1 MKKLFLDT
9 NIMIDLL
16 SERQPFYAEAARIFS
31 LADKKEIEL
40 SVSALSFAT
49 TNYILLQSKKSD
61 EAKQILRKLK
71 LIVKVLG
78 LDDKVVELALNDSD
92 FKDFEDG
99 LQYYTALEHGL
110 DAIITRNLKDF
121 KKSRIPVMTA
131 DQYLQTH
138 K

>member
-9 NIMIDLL
+9 NIIIDLL
-16 SERQPFYAEAARIFS
+16 SERQPFYSEAARIFS
-31 LADKKEIEL
+31 LADKKEIQI

-49 TNYILLQSKKSD
+49 TNYILLQSKKSE

-71 LIVKVLG
+71 LIIEVLS
-78 LDDKVVELALNDSD
+78 LDDKIVELALNDSD

-99 LQYYTALEHGL
+99 LQYYTALENGL

-121 KKSRIPVMTA
+121 RKARIPVMTA
-131 DQYLQTH
+131 DQYMQTR

>member
-9 NIMIDLL
+9 NIIIDLL
-16 SERQPFYAEAARIFS
+16 SGRQPFYSEAARIFS
-31 LADKKEIEL
+31 LADKKEIQI

-71 LIVKVLG
+71 LIVQVLS
-78 LDDKVVELALNDSD
+78 LDDKIVELALNDSD
-92 FKDFEDG
+92 FKNFEDG
-99 LQYYTALEHGL
+99 LQYYTALENGL
-110 DAIITRNLKDF
+110 DAVITRNLKDF
-121 KKSRIPVMTA
+121 RKAIIPVMTA
-131 DQYLQTH
+131 DQYIQIH

>member
-1 MKKLFLDT
+1 MRRLFLDT
-9 NIMIDLL
+9 NIIIDLL
-16 SERQPFYAEAARIFS
+16 SERQPFYTEAALIFS
-31 LADKKEIEL
+31 LADKREIEI

-49 TNYILLQSKKSD
+49 TNYILLQSKKSE

-71 LIVKVLG
+71 LIVKVLS
-78 LDDKVVELALNDSD
+78 LDEKIVELALNDSD

-99 LQYYTALEHGL
+99 LQYFTALENGH
-110 DAIITRNLKDF
+110 DVIITRNLKDF

-131 DQYLQTH
+131 DQYLQTY

>member
-1 MKKLFLDT
+1 M
-9 NIMIDLL
+9 
-16 SERQPFYAEAARIFS
+16 
-31 LADKKEIEL
+31 ADRKEIQIY
-40 SVSALSFAT
+40 VSASLFAT

-71 LIVKVLG
+71 LIVRVLS
-78 LDDKVVELALNDSD
+78 LDDKIVELALNDND

-99 LQYYTALEHGL
+99 LQYYTALENGL

-121 KKSRIPVMTA
+121 RKAKIPVVTA
-131 DQYLQTH
+131 DHYLQIH

>member
-9 NIMIDLL
+9 NIIIDLL
-16 SERQPFYAEAARIFS
+16 SERQPFYTEAARIFS
-31 LADKKEIEL
+31 LADKKEIEV

-71 LIVKVLG
+71 LIVQVLS
-78 LDDKVVELALNDSD
+78 LDEKIVELALNDSD

-99 LQYYTALEHGL
+99 LQYYTALEHRL

-121 KKSRIPVMTA
+121 KKSRIPVMSA

>member
-9 NIMIDLL
+9 NIIIDLL
-16 SERQPFYAEAARIFS
+16 SERQPFYTEAARIFS

-40 SVSALSFAT
+40 SVSALSIAT

-71 LIVKVLG
+71 LLVQVLS
-78 LDDKVVELALNDSD
+78 LDDKIVELALNDSD

-99 LQYYTALEHGL
+99 LQYYTALEHRL

>member
-1 MKKLFLDT
+1 MRKLFLDT
-9 NIMIDLL
+9 NIIIDLL
-16 SERQPFYAEAARIFS
+16 SERQPFYTEAALIFS
-31 LADKKEIEL
+31 LADKKELEI
-40 SVSALSFAT
+40 SVSTLSFAT

-71 LIVKVLG
+71 LIVKVLS
-78 LDDKVVELALNDSD
+78 LDEKIVELALNDSD

-99 LQYYTALEHGL
+99 LQYYTAIENGH

>member
-9 NIMIDLL
+9 NIIIDLL
-16 SERQPFYAEAARIFS
+16 SERQPFYTEAARIFS
-31 LADKKEIEL
+31 LADKIEIEV

-71 LIVKVLG
+71 LIVQVLS
-78 LDDKVVELALNDSD
+78 LDEKIVELALNDSD

-99 LQYYTALEHGL
+99 LQYYTALEHRL

-121 KKSRIPVMTA
+121 KKSRIPVMSA

>member
-9 NIMIDLL
+9 NIIIDLL
-16 SERQPFYAEAARIFS
+16 SERQPFYTEAARIFS
-31 LADKKEIEL
+31 LADKKEIEV

-61 EAKQILRKLK
+61 DAKQILRKLK
-71 LIVKVLG
+71 LIVKVLS

>member
-9 NIMIDLL
+9 NIIIDLL
-16 SERQPFYAEAARIFS
+16 SERQPFYTEAAQIFS
-31 LADKKEIEL
+31 LADKKEIEV

-71 LIVKVLG
+71 LIVQVLS
-78 LDDKVVELALNDSD
+78 LDEKIVELALNDSD

-121 KKSRIPVMTA
+121 KKSRIPVMSA

>member
-1 MKKLFLDT
+1 MRKLFLDT
-9 NIMIDLL
+9 NIIIDLL
-16 SERQPFYAEAARIFS
+16 SERQPFYTEAALIFS
-31 LADKKEIEL
+31 LADKKELEL

-49 TNYILLQSKKSD
+49 TNYILLQSKKSE

-71 LIVKVLG
+71 LIVKILS
-78 LDDKVVELALNDSD
+78 LDDKIVELALNDGD

-99 LQYYTALEHGL
+99 LQYYTALENGH
-110 DAIITRNLKDF
+110 DSIITRNLKDF

>member
-9 NIMIDLL
+9 NIIIDLL
-16 SERQPFYAEAARIFS
+16 SGRQPFYSEAARIFS
-31 LADKKEIEL
+31 LADKKEIQI

-49 TNYILLQSKKSD
+49 TNYILLQSKKSE

-71 LIVKVLG
+71 LIIEVLS
-78 LDDKVVELALNDSD
+78 LDDKIVELALNDSD

-99 LQYYTALEHGL
+99 LQYYTALENGL
-110 DAIITRNLKDF
+110 DVIITRNLKDF
-121 KKSRIPVMTA
+121 RKAIIPVMTA
-131 DQYLQTH
+131 DQYIQIH

>member
-9 NIMIDLL
+9 NIIIDLL
-16 SERQPFYAEAARIFS
+16 SERQPFYIEAARIFS
-31 LADKKEIEL
+31 LADKKEIEI

-71 LIVKVLG
+71 LIVQVLS
-78 LDDKVVELALNDSD
+78 LDDKIVELALNDSD

-99 LQYYTALEHGL
+99 LQYYTALEHRL
-110 DAIITRNLKDF
+110 DGIITRNLKDF